1 MDCAGSAGIWTD
13 FFHKLFNDRRPQAS
27 VWTTG
32 PDRGPQSWL
41 VINRIG
47 DVAQPSPQA
56 AAIPGVITR

>member
-1 MDCAGSAGIWTD
+1 MDCSGYAGIWTG

-32 PDRGPQSWL
+32 PDRDLQSWL

-47 DVAQPSPQA
+47 DVAQPSPEA
-56 AAIPGVITR
+56 AAIPADIAR